1 MVLMIVFAVLFCGC
15 FEIAWGMINLDI
27 VAMVSGMS
35 FSAIGLYMLT
45 ICFID
50 DDDDNN
56 DDLLQ

>member
-35 FSAIGLYMLT
+35 FSAMGLYML
-45 ICFID
+45 IGFFVND
-50 DDDDNN
+50 DDDDN
-56 DDLLQ
+56 DDSVQ